1 MDKFHRTLPKTLN
14 EAKVV
19 FGEIEKLW
27 EKNLKDKGVKLP
39 SFGNHTCY
47 QLIYL
52 YCNLKKL
59 VHKDDVQ
66 KWDRET
72 WIPDVGDSQIRH
84 LGAQAGFNLY
94 KGGEVDPNG
103 NLISGGN
110 RSGYAV
116 LWDLDNVCPHW
127 KQHRIA
133 GVKAGDWESIKKLY
147 DYRCATCGSPEGHR
161 NFKNTS
167 LITKLQQ
174 GHMNNETGNDLVPGN
189 IIPQCLE
196 CNQAYRDTVN
206 FNEKGMVVS
215 LSTPELA
222 VKSSKS
228 VRQQILDI
236 LRKDPELT

>member
-1 MDKFHRTLPKTLN
+1 MDKLYRPLPKNLTEARTVFTEINTLWN
-14 EAKVV
+14 
-19 FGEIEKLW
+19 
-27 EKNLKDKGVKLP
+27 KNLKDRGVKLP
-39 SFGNHTCY
+39 SFGNHTAY

-52 YCNLKKL
+52 YCNLKKI

-66 KWDRET
+66 KWVREN

-94 KGGEVDPNG
+94 KGGEVDPSG
-103 NLISGGN
+103 NVISGGN

-116 LWDLDNVCPHW
+116 LWDLENVCPHW

-133 GVKAGDWESIKKLY
+133 GVKSGDWGEIKKLY
-147 DYRCATCGSPEGHR
+147 DYRCATCGSKEGER

-174 GHMNNETGNDLVPGN
+174 GHMINEPGHDLIPGN

-196 CNQAYRDTVN
+196 CNQGYRDKVN
-206 FNEKGMVVS
+206 FDEKGMVAS
-215 LSTPELA
+215 LSSPELV

-228 VRQQILDI
+228 VRQQILDK